1 MEQLHK
7 EIEMYKKGY
16 LVEFN
21 YTSIRIKEES
31 KVVYNLIKDNEIIY
45 SSEEFENLYTE
56 FNNREPNQELIEN
69 GDSTE
74 VSTD

>member
-7 EIEMYKKGY
+7 EIKMYKKGY
-16 LVEFN
+16 LVEFI
-21 YTSIRIKEES
+21 YTSIRIKDES

-45 SSEEFENLYTE
+45 SSEEFEDLYTE

>member
-16 LVEFN
+16 LVEFI
-21 YTSIRIKEES
+21 YTSIRIKDES

>member
-7 EIEMYKKGY
+7 EIEMYKKDY
-16 LVEFN
+16 LVEFI
-21 YTSIRIKEES
+21 YTSIRLKNES

-45 SSEEFENLYTE
+45 SSEEFEDLYTE

>member
-16 LVEFN
+16 LVEFI

-56 FNNREPNQELIEN
+56 FNNRESNQELIEN